1 MSPAR
6 HSPTS
11 AYDPEFMDSRSF
23 LGLEAT
29 HNRFRWKLPV
39 TTGISTSG
47 GFLFGGSGLAAAISA
62 MEGTSG
68 RQCIWATAQYLSYAK
83 PGEVVDV
90 DVTIAVE
97 GHQVT
102 QARAVCHVADR
113 EILTINAALGDRPI
127 EHSGQFESMP
137 SNLPSPSECPPRP
150 RHSDSEGTINERLD
164 QRLVKGRGN
173 DDLDGEPSDGQFVLW
188 ARIPDVLTGMDATT
202 LAILGDFVPS
212 GIGQALGVRGG
223 GNSLDNTLR
232 VGRMVPTE
240 WVLMDI
246 RVHAVER
253 GFGHGLVNMFAEDGT
268 LLATASQSV
277 IVRIRRDDD

>member
-1 MSPAR
+1 M
-6 HSPTS
+6 
-11 AYDPEFMDSRSF
+11 
-23 LGLEAT
+23 
-29 HNRFRWKLPV
+29 
-39 TTGISTSG
+39 
-47 GFLFGGSGLAAAISA
+47 FGGSGLAAAISA

-68 RQCIWATAQYLSYAK
+68 RECVWATAQYLSYAK

-97 GHQVT
+97 GHQIT

-113 EILTINAALGDRPI
+113 EILTVNAALGDRPMDLA
-127 EHSGQFESMP
+127 GQWEQP
-137 SNLPSPSECPPRP
+137 PADLPRP
-150 RHSDSEGTINERLD
+150 HDCPARSSTSDWTGTINERLD
-164 QRLVKGRGN
+164 QRLVKGRPWES
-173 DDLDGEPSDGQFVLW
+173 LDGEQSDGQYILW
-188 ARIPDVLTGMDATT
+188 ARIPDVITGMDATT

-212 GIGQALGVRGG
+212 GVGQALGVRGG

-232 VGRMVPTE
+232 VCRMVPTE

-253 GFGHGLVNMFAEDGT
+253 GFGHGLVHMFAEDGT

-277 IVRIRRDDD
+277 IVRLSKG

>member
-1 MSPAR
+1 
-6 HSPTS
+6 
-11 AYDPEFMDSRSF
+11 MDSRTF
-23 LGLEAT
+23 LGLEPT
-29 HNRFRWKLPV
+29 HNRFRWTLPV
-39 TTGISTSG
+39 TPGISTSG

-68 RQCIWATAQYLSYAK
+68 RQCIWATAQYLSYAR

-90 DVTIAVE
+90 DVRIAVE

-113 EILTINAALGDRPI
+113 EILTVNAALGERPI
-127 EHSGQFESMP
+127 EYSGQWEAMP
-137 SNLPSPSECPPRP
+137 SELPPPSECPPRP
-150 RHSDSEGTINERLD
+150 THSDSAGTINERLD
-164 QRLVKGRGN
+164 QRLVKGRGI
-173 DDLDGEPSDGQFVLW
+173 DELDGTQSDGQFVLW

-246 RVHAVER
+246 RVQAVER

-268 LLATASQSV
+268 LLASASQSV
-277 IVRIRRDDD
+277 IVRFWTDDG

>member
-1 MSPAR
+1 
-6 HSPTS
+6 
-11 AYDPEFMDSRSF
+11 MDSRTF
-23 LGLEAT
+23 LGLEPT
-29 HNRFRWKLPV
+29 HNPFRWKLPV
-39 TTGISTSG
+39 TPGISTSG

-62 MEGTSG
+62 MEGTAD
-68 RQCIWATAQYLSYAK
+68 RQCIWATSQYLSYAK

-90 DVTIAVE
+90 DVTIAVA

-113 EILTINAALGDRPI
+113 EILTVNAALGDRPM
-127 EHSGQFESMP
+127 EHSGQWEQMP
-137 SNLPSPSECPPRP
+137 PDLPPPEECPPRP
-150 RHSDSEGTINERLD
+150 THSDLAGTINERLD
-164 QRLVKGRGN
+164 QRLVKGRSL
-173 DDLDGEPSDGQFVLW
+173 DELDGTHGDGQYVLW

-212 GIGQALGVRGG
+212 GIGQALGVAGG

-232 VGRMVPTE
+232 VGRMAPTH

-246 RVHAVER
+246 RVQAVER

-277 IVRIRRDDD
+277 IVRIRSSGR